1 MPAIRARRAF
11 LRVAQALVLIKLP
24 VAVAPWTFCRVVS
37 NKLCKLLEL
46 VDVPVELPCP
56 DIKLSRLCCSDDS
69 VDVLELLEL
78 ELELELLLSLAP
90 PKIVES
96 DDPLELPESNSEA
109 SVDVSEE
116 RT

>member
-1 MPAIRARRAF
+1 MPAIRAQRAF

-78 ELELELLLSLAP
+78 ELLLSLAP

>member
-1 MPAIRARRAF
+1 LPTNQLIWPLLVDMPVKANE
-11 LRVAQALVLIKLP
+11 LP

-78 ELELELLLSLAP
+78 ELLLSLAP

>member
-1 MPAIRARRAF
+1 M
-11 LRVAQALVLIKLP
+11 LIKLP

-78 ELELELLLSLAP
+78 ELLLSLAP

>member
-1 MPAIRARRAF
+1 MPAIRAQRAF

-78 ELELELLLSLAP
+78 LPSLEP

-96 DDPLELPESNSEA
+96 DAPLELPESNSEA

>member
-1 MPAIRARRAF
+1 
-11 LRVAQALVLIKLP
+11 VLIKLP

-78 ELELELLLSLAP
+78 ELLLSLAP